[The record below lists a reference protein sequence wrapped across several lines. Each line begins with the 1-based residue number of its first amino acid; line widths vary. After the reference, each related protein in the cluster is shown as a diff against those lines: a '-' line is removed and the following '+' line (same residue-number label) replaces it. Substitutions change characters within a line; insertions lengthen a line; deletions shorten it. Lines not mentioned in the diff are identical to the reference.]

1 MVRDRDQP
9 TTPVSVSVSVWV
21 HGAAGRWQRLRDHRD
36 RGDASVEAV
45 IIVPIIVVL
54 TLLVVQFV
62 LVWHGTHLAQ
72 AAAQT
77 AARTAAAY
85 RADPGTGQAAGDA
98 YLAEVAPNLL
108 PGRTVTVAADATTVT
123 AVVHAQVLTI
133 VPFAAFDVHESSTA
147 PRERF
152 VEIAAGP

>member
-1 MVRDRDQP
+1 LAR
-9 TTPVSVSVSVWV
+9 
-21 HGAAGRWQRLRDHRD
+21 RWPRLRETRD
-36 RGDASVEAV
+36 RGDATVEAV
-45 IIVPIIVVL
+45 IIVPVIVVL

-62 LVWHGTHLAQ
+62 LVWHGTHVAQ

-85 RADPGTGQAAGDA
+85 RADPGDGQAAGDA

-108 PGRTVTVAADATTVT
+108 PGRAVTLTADATTVT
-123 AVVHAQVLTI
+123 STVRAQVLTI
-133 VPFAAFDVHESSTA
+133 LPFATFDIQESATA

-152 VEIAAGP
+152 VEVIAGGP